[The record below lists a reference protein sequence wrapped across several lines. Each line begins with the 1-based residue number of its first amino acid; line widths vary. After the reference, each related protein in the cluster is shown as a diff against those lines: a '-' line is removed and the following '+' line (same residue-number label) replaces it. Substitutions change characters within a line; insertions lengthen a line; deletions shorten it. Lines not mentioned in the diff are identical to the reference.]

1 MIFTFNLVRTKRSSG
16 LRRILTGARGAE
28 RLSRDELGTV
38 DELGE
43 VSPRGT
49 HDGRGG
55 DGPALRVG
63 FTANLVVHQ
72 LHLFA
77 ALQSLES
84 RIY

>member
-1 MIFTFNLVRTKRSSG
+1 MSEKRSGGRS
-16 LRRILTGARGAE
+16 RTLTGVCGAE
-28 RLSRDELGTV
+28 GLSRNELGTI

-43 VSPRGT
+43 VGPRGT
-49 HDGRGG
+49 DDGGG
-55 DGPALRVG
+55 RDGPALRVG

-84 RIY
+84 RIH